1 MKLCVCVRSF
11 LENPYLDFFIEYYIL
26 LGFDKILILKSDTEP
41 YSCNPKYEKY
51 VNIINVNNSGNRILQ
66 ENIHYIQNTGCDW
79 TFFPDVDEVLILHKQ
94 YKNIREF
101 TERKVREYP
110 DINMFYF
117 RWGVI
122 EKYDIEAN
130 NSFNDIVNDYNIFA
144 CRFIKSMVRTS
155 CIKLLHDPHSCK
167 INKNS
172 IIYLEGS
179 IINNNV
185 SVHDI
190 KEHSYNKDAVLI
202 HIHTRSIH
210 NIIIKSLY
218 TVLNSKHILSLSDFI
233 NYINNFTEDK
243 NIVLSFKTMIGQ
255 KAKLP
260 FHHSS
265 HEHISNIDITNY
277 QILDCVNR
285 VINVEKE
292 KELVLS
298 ILSKNNI
305 DEEKYYIF
313 VNALNKEIKE
323 NHRRFYK

>member
-11 LENPYLDFFIEYYIL
+11 LENPYLDFFIEYYVL

-144 CRFIKSMVRTS
+144 CRFIKSMVRTPL
-155 CIKLLHDPHSCK
+155 IKLLHEVFNILHREPCLGNTCFDV
-167 INKNS
+167 
-172 IIYLEGS
+172 E
-179 IINNNV
+179 V
-185 SVHDI
+185 SLCM
-190 KEHSYNKDAVLI
+190 SY
-202 HIHTRSIH
+202 HTAFGD
-210 NIIIKSLY
+210 Y
-218 TVLNSKHILSLSDFI
+218 ETFFI
-233 NYINNFTEDK
+233 AHWGY
-243 NIVLSFKTMIGQ
+243 
-255 KAKLP
+255 
-260 FHHSS
+260 
-265 HEHISNIDITNY
+265 
-277 QILDCVNR
+277 C
-285 VINVEKE
+285 
-292 KELVLS
+292 
-298 ILSKNNI
+298 
-305 DEEKYYIF
+305 
-313 VNALNKEIKE
+313 
-323 NHRRFYK
+323 